1 MTSKYV
7 SMLKQSSWESRE
19 GFEQRVIQQSEHLD
33 SSTRLYSCYDT
44 ADEIWWKIF
53 LVMPFYNCSVSLKD
67 NCPVRSSK
75 TLMHQCVR
83 QNYIYSEWSQ
93 HVLLCVFNSCYVLF
107 FFFFFKPVISSK
119 TSDDPT
125 FKKNHEAWKF
135 FEGKTHLTATYK
147 MLVWPNSTV
156 QLKRPPTG
164 PVLHVP
170 VQTQA
175 LPQKASH
182 KLQWVLAKREWKSSA
197 PLSYM
202 FVMVNGRVACTWL
215 IMQCKCK
222 PSSRRVLSMRYQALC
237 TPPSLWNCSQT
248 MLCTE
253 GAA

>member
-1 MTSKYV
+1 MRSSNLMTSKYV

-107 FFFFFKPVISSK
+107 FFFFLNQWF
-119 TSDDPT
+119 
-125 FKKNHEAWKF
+125 H
-135 FEGKTHLTATYK
+135 
-147 MLVWPNSTV
+147 
-156 QLKRPPTG
+156 
-164 PVLHVP
+164 
-170 VQTQA
+170 
-175 LPQKASH
+175 QK
-182 KLQWVLAKREWKSSA
+182 LLMI
-197 PLSYM
+197 PLS
-202 FVMVNGRVACTWL
+202 R
-215 IMQCKCK
+215 K
-222 PSSRRVLSMRYQALC
+222 
-237 TPPSLWNCSQT
+237 T
-248 MLCTE
+248 MKL
-253 GAA
+253 GSFLKVRHI